1 MSASDRG
8 AAEPRSVNRPRQ
20 DHALGWLGILRLGLV
35 QTALG
40 AVVVL
45 TTSAINRVMV
55 VELALPATIP
65 GLLVALHYA
74 VQLSRPVMGHGSDRG
89 GRRTPWIIGG
99 IGILALGGFGAA
111 AATTLMADHLAA
123 GIGLAVLA
131 FLAVGAGVG
140 AAGTSLLALL
150 ATRVAPRR
158 RAPAAT
164 IVWLM
169 MIAGFVVTTAL
180 AGRFLDPYSPHR
192 LLAVTATVCGIA
204 VLLTL
209 ASIWRME
216 PDTPATA
223 SHPAPQGSFR
233 AALAQV
239 WAEPEARRFTI
250 FVFVSML
257 AYSAQDLIL
266 EPFGGQVFGL
276 SLGETTKLASAQH
289 MGVFCGMVL
298 AALGGGL
305 GGERFGSLRAWTIGG
320 CLASAVALAA
330 LAFAGTVGPGFP
342 LRQAYVALGVANGAF
357 AAAAI
362 ATMMQLA
369 GRGRDNREGMRV
381 GLWGAAQAIAFGLGG
396 LAGAAASDLARSL
409 IASPGM
415 AYGSVFAAEAL
426 LFLVSALLAAR
437 IGGRAAAPSAY
448 GALAPSRS

>member
-1 MSASDRG
+1 M
-8 AAEPRSVNRPRQ
+8 NRPRQ
-20 DHALGWLGILRLGLV
+20 DSAAPIGWLGIVRLGLV

-74 VQLSRPVMGHGSDRG
+74 VQLSRPAMGHGSDRG

-99 IGILALGGFGAA
+99 IAVLALGGLGAA
-111 AATTLMADHLAA
+111 AATAVMAESLGLGLA
-123 GIGLAVLA
+123 LAVLA
-131 FLAVGAGVG
+131 FLLVGAGVG

-150 ATRVAPRR
+150 ATRVAPQR

-169 MIAGFVVTTAL
+169 MIAGFVVTTAV
-180 AGRFLDPYSPHR
+180 AGRFLDPYSPQR
-192 LLAVTATVCGIA
+192 LLAVTGTVCAIVMLVTLLA
-204 VLLTL
+204 V
-209 ASIWRME
+209 WGME
-216 PDTPATA
+216 PAAPAA
-223 SHPAPQGSFR
+223 GSLPAPKGSFR
-233 AALAQV
+233 EALAQV
-239 WAEPEARRFTI
+239 WAEPAARRFTV

-276 SLGETTKLASAQH
+276 SLGETTRLASSQH
-289 MGVFCGMVL
+289 MGVFLGMIL

-305 GGERFGSLRAWTIGG
+305 GGERFGNLRAWTIGG
-320 CLASAVALAA
+320 CLASAAA
-330 LAFAGTVGPGFP
+330 LAVLAAAGTVGPGFP
-342 LRQAYVALGVANGAF
+342 LKAAYVALGIANGAF

-369 GRGRDNREGMRV
+369 GKGRDNREGMRV

-409 IASPGM
+409 IASPGL
-415 AYGSVFAAEAL
+415 AYGAVFAGEAL
-426 LFLVSALLAAR
+426 LFLVSALLATR
-437 IGGRAAAPSAY
+437 ISRAAPAMAGL
-448 GALAPSRS
+448 GALAPSRP